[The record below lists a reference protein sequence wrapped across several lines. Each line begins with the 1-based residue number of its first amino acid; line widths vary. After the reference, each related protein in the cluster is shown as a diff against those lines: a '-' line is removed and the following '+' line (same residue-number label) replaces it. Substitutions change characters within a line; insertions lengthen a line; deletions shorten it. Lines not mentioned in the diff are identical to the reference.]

1 MSAGVGDEIRIT
13 KELRVSPS
21 DLSELIV
28 SLGGVKFWIVAM
40 VPLYIGWVLAQPA
53 TERHLFIDQ
62 AALVLALLVIGPFLS
77 TFTFLVNTYYDMG
90 TTDRLNPRKKYVQ
103 IVEEILDPGT
113 LLWAAAGFA
122 GLGLLLSWYVA
133 AYFVSYPPLSTSG
146 PVTSVLGVF
155 GFTLIMA
162 LVVLLGFAYS
172 HPAIRWK
179 GVAGMDLVTNMIGFG
194 VLCPLGGWVL
204 LQPLELAPW
213 WYIGT
218 ITLFLGAVYAPT
230 TASDY
235 VADKAS
241 GIRTLAVRLGV
252 RRTLLAGFALQI
264 ASVVSLGVGWA
275 QRWFPFDVPTAHQ
288 AMVGLWPFVGL
299 QIVFY
304 AGLIRRPTVGKIWA
318 LLLLLSITE
327 GIGVLLMLWGFVGGR
342 AFGP

>member
-1 MSAGVGDEIRIT
+1 MGGEIRIT

-40 VPLYIGWVLAQPA
+40 VPLYIGWVLAQPV
-53 TERHLFIDQ
+53 TSRHLFIDS

-77 TFTFLVNTYYDMG
+77 TFTLLFNTYYDMG

-103 IVEEILDPGT
+103 IVEELIEPDT
-113 LLWAAAGFA
+113 LLWASIGFA
-122 GLGLLLSWYVA
+122 ALGLLLA
-133 AYFVSYPPLSTSG
+133 AYTSANFIQYPTPPPGPLTAALG
-146 PVTSVLGVF
+146 PYE
-155 GFTLIMA
+155 FTLVMA
-162 LVVLLGFAYS
+162 LVGLLSVAYS
-172 HPAIRWK
+172 HPSIRWK
-179 GVAGMDLVTNMIGFG
+179 GVAGMDLVTNMLGFG
-194 VLCPLGGWVL
+194 ILCPLGGWAL

-235 VADKAS
+235 AADKAT

-252 RRTLLAGFALQI
+252 RRTLILGFVLQV
-264 ASVVSLGVGWA
+264 ASVASLVVGWS
-275 QRWFPFDVPTAHQ
+275 QRWFPFDTPSAAD
-288 AMVGLWPFVGL
+288 AMGQLWPFVAL

-304 AGLIRRPTVGKIWA
+304 AVFIRKPSVGKIWA
-318 LLLLLSITE
+318 LLLLLSIAE
-327 GIGVLLMLWGFVGGR
+327 GVGVLLMLWGFVQGR
-342 AFGP
+342 TLP